1 MPASPPTIVAGRSD
15 KSGAAIASPMPSCYR
30 IPMHPPGTLLI
41 HDLATARPLPR
52 RGPAMEIWHWFGT
65 AFLALGGWKIAGDW
79 PADPKSVV
87 TAGPHTSNWDGIWM
101 IAAAAKWRIRL
112 RYMGKKSL
120 TEGPLGAL
128 VRWTGCIPID
138 RSRSNDVVGAMKAA
152 FAAEDGLVLVV
163 PPEGTR
169 EAVQKWKSGFYH
181 IAVGAG
187 VPITFAVMD
196 YATRTV
202 SLPATLWPSGDYA
215 ADLQIIQ
222 GFYAGATAKYP
233 EHFVM
238 TGQ

>member
-1 MPASPPTIVAGRSD
+1 M
-15 KSGAAIASPMPSCYR
+15 AA
-30 IPMHPPGTLLI
+30 PGTLI
-41 HDLATARPLPR
+41 VHDLSVARSLPR
-52 RGPAMEIWHWFGT
+52 RGMAMEIWHWLGT
-65 AFLALGGWKIAGDW
+65 AFLAIGGWKIAGDW
-79 PADPKSVV
+79 PADRKVVV

-120 TEGPLGAL
+120 TDGPFGGV
-128 VRWTGCIPID
+128 VRWTGCIPIE
-138 RSRSNDVVGAMKAA
+138 RSKSNDVVSSMKTA
-152 FAAEDGLVLVV
+152 FAAADDLVV
-163 PPEGTR
+163 VIPPEGTR

-196 YATRTV
+196 YAKKTV
-202 SLPATLWPSGDYA
+202 SLPATLWPSGDYL
-215 ADLQIIQ
+215 ADLAIIQ

-233 EHFVM
+233 DQFVM